1 MVQIEAAAGLAMA
14 GARLEGVQRLE
25 ARDLYW
31 SPLTSATLPVLRLRF
46 ADRAATWLHV
56 DPQSGEILNRLDR
69 SGRANRWLFT
79 ALHRLDLPVL
89 VGHPPA
95 RDAAQWLLNL
105 LAGVL
110 VATGLVI
117 GWRRICLKAGAHSP
131 LLACGERAAAIS
143 SSARRGDSRG

>member
-1 MVQIEAAAGLAMA
+1 
-14 GARLEGVQRLE
+14 
-25 ARDLYW
+25 
-31 SPLTSATLPVLRLRF
+31 LRLRF

-117 GWRRICLKAGAHSP
+117 GWRRIC
-131 LLACGERAAAIS
+131 
-143 SSARRGDSRG
+143 RG